1 MSRMQPAAMHG
12 LRRMPCHAYQACASL
27 AGRAIRA
34 LPCAARFAQV
44 VALAA
49 ALFTGI
55 ASAQASVR
63 VRDDTG
69 RPVVLTH
76 AAQRIVALSPQ
87 LVELSYAAG
96 AGGRL
101 IAAVQHADAPPA
113 ARKLPRVGDAFALNL
128 EAIVALK
135 PDLILAWKS
144 GTPPRQ
150 VGTLQRLGIPVY
162 WSQTDSLQA
171 IANTVQRIGQLAGTE
186 AVASHWVRNF
196 DARLA
201 ALRARYAR
209 QAPVRVFYQV
219 WGDPLMTVGGP
230 QLINQAISL
239 CGGVNPFAALP
250 LLAPSISR
258 EAVIAA
264 NPQLIVAASPNG
276 DALDAWTRYPEV
288 SAVRHRQLVLLNPH
302 QLPRMGTQVL
312 DGVAQLCATI
322 GRTRKLDAA
331 R

>member
-1 MSRMQPAAMHG
+1 MSGMPQAARHG
-12 LRRMPCHAYQACASL
+12 QSRVPRPLRR
-27 AGRAIRA
+27 AGTATRS
-34 LPCAARFAQV
+34 QV
-44 VALAA
+44 LGVLLLA
-49 ALFTGI
+49 ALFAGLLPI
-55 ASAQASVR
+55 AQASIS

-69 RPVVLTH
+69 KLVLLVH
-76 AAQRIVALSPQ
+76 PAQRIVALSPQ

-96 AGGRL
+96 AGSKL
-101 IAAVQHADAPPA
+101 IATVQHADAPPA

-128 EAIVALK
+128 EAIASLK
-135 PDLILAWKS
+135 PDLILAWNS

-150 VGTLQRLGIPVY
+150 IDTLQRLGIPVY

-171 IANTVQRIGQLAGTE
+171 IANTVRRIGELAGTD
-186 AVASHWVRNF
+186 AVARPWMRAF
-196 DARLA
+196 DARMA

-219 WGDPLMTVGGP
+219 WSDPLMTVGGP
-230 QLINQAISL
+230 QLINQAIDL

-264 NPQLIVAASPNG
+264 DPQLIVAASSNA
-276 DALDAWTRYPEV
+276 DALDAWTRDSEV

-302 QLPRMGTQVL
+302 QLPRMGAQVL
-312 DGVAQLCATI
+312 DGVAQLCAAI
-322 GRTRKLDAA
+322 ARTRSIDGG